1 MILPILTAIL
11 FATLIYQVNF
21 WLTLLLSVLLIRT
34 CCMKSRKILL
44 LAFLCSLFIGLR
56 TYYYVNYIRAVP
68 ETITNQTITIQS
80 DSVKLD
86 GNLLKLTGKVNGKK
100 YLVYYS
106 LKSSEEKDFW
116 SQKSIPNSAIISG
129 ETETFDPA
137 RNLNGFD
144 AKKYYHSL
152 GISRILQAQRF
163 SSFQRK
169 RSGLSG
175 FRQRLIWSIDRHYS
189 KRLASYIKAL
199 VIGYKD
205 AEFAEYSAAYKMTGL
220 LHLFTLSGL
229 HIQFYLGGIHLL
241 LKRLALTR
249 ETRLILLS
257 IIGFLLIY
265 LTGGG
270 FSTIR
275 AVLSFLIGFVCL
287 TFDIL
292 FSKLDQWSLMLL
304 LLIICY
310 PLALWS
316 VGAQLSLYFA
326 LLLLYL
332 NDLRINVWQQTI
344 LFSILSLPLLIF
356 SFSEWTIIGGL
367 FTLLLFPI
375 FEWIILPGCLLLF
388 FGCFLPIPQLIE
400 YLMECLFIL
409 LEKFLTFAAFPNL
422 TIGKPGFLIFLFLL
436 LIVLLIIDRLKY
448 RQRIFFLLGIAFF
461 LIVSISL
468 SANGLIAF
476 VDVGQGDSIFI
487 KLPFKQETFLIDTGG
502 RLNFKQDKWQVRQT
516 KRISDYNL
524 LPLMKSLG
532 CHKIDHLLVTHNDA
546 DHMGELKNVM
556 RKVNV
561 RNLYLADGSQMELR
575 NLLRKVRG
583 TKVHL
588 VKRGDTIGRYLKLRV
603 LSPEKSEGENDDSL
617 VTYFQLNQQ
626 RFLLTGDLET
636 TGEEELMKNY
646 PQLRTDFLKIGHHG
660 SNTSTGE
667 ELLEKTKPKYGIISV
682 GKKNRYG
689 HPTDE
694 TLEKLNKYQ
703 IKIFRTD
710 QQGMVYY
717 QWSEITKRGK
727 IKVLIDFIE

>member
-1 MILPILTAIL
+1 M
-11 FATLIYQVNF
+11 
-21 WLTLLLSVLLIRT
+21 
-34 CCMKSRKILL
+34 
-44 LAFLCSLFIGLR
+44 
-56 TYYYVNYIRAVP
+56 
-68 ETITNQTITIQS
+68 
-80 DSVKLD
+80 
-86 GNLLKLTGKVNGKK
+86 
-100 YLVYYS
+100 
-106 LKSSEEKDFW
+106 
-116 SQKSIPNSAIISG
+116 
-129 ETETFDPA
+129 
-137 RNLNGFD
+137 
-144 AKKYYHSL
+144 
-152 GISRILQAQRF
+152 
-163 SSFQRK
+163 
-169 RSGLSG
+169 
-175 FRQRLIWSIDRHYS
+175 
-189 KRLASYIKAL
+189 
-199 VIGYKD
+199 
-205 AEFAEYSAAYKMTGL
+205 
-220 LHLFTLSGL
+220 
-229 HIQFYLGGIHLL
+229 
-241 LKRLALTR
+241 
-249 ETRLILLS
+249 
-257 IIGFLLIY
+257 
-265 LTGGG
+265 
-270 FSTIR
+270 
-275 AVLSFLIGFVCL
+275 
-287 TFDIL
+287 
-292 FSKLDQWSLMLL
+292 
-304 LLIICY
+304 
-310 PLALWS
+310 
-316 VGAQLSLYFA
+316 
-326 LLLLYL
+326 
-332 NDLRINVWQQTI
+332 
-344 LFSILSLPLLIF
+344 
-356 SFSEWTIIGGL
+356 
-367 FTLLLFPI
+367 
-375 FEWIILPGCLLLF
+375 
-388 FGCFLPIPQLIE
+388 
-400 YLMECLFIL
+400 
-409 LEKFLTFAAFPNL
+409 
-422 TIGKPGFLIFLFLL
+422 
-436 LIVLLIIDRLKY
+436 
-448 RQRIFFLLGIAFF
+448 
-461 LIVSISL
+461 IVSISL